1 MSRPRTIALLAVVA
15 LLALTGCSTPEPTF
29 DPESVA
35 EVPVDVPA
43 DGEPAEESES
53 IDVCAAL
60 AGIDLVAL
68 MGEEVGA
75 ATGGGGA
82 CQVKATSGMSAAAL
96 HVQVNE
102 DGTRTYENQKALLTV
117 TEELS
122 SPGDEAFFGDTALAK
137 GLDILVDG
145 HHLSVRIHR
154 QTSPIT
160 GAELVAVAETV
171 LTNLGW

>member
-1 MSRPRTIALLAVVA
+1 MVLWQPGL
-15 LLALTGCSTPEPTF
+15 

-43 DGEPAEESES
+43 DAEPAEEPDF

-68 MGEEVGA
+68 MGEEVDA
-75 ATGGGGA
+75 PTGEGGA
-82 CQVKATSGMSAAAL
+82 CQVKATSGMSAAAI

-102 DGTRTYENQKALLTV
+102 NGERTYENQKALLTV
-117 TEELS
+117 TEELT

-137 GLDILVDG
+137 GLDVLAGG